1 MSETSPLP
9 DPDPAARKEVL
20 RLAMKAFRKRM
31 KLMKLDDESRL
42 GHGPMSGG
50 GRSGVV
56 AITPPNQFPKDVW
69 EELVEQGKLRRAGR
83 GIYELIDP
91 LQTHSWEKSLYVL
104 VLVLR
109 TCGRKMWV
117 EKCLAKARIEIF
129 RPTFFDRLGV
139 SK

>member
-9 DPDPAARKEVL
+9 DSDPAARKEVR
-20 RLAMKAFRKRM
+20 RLAMKAFRKRL

-91 LQTHSWEKSLYVL
+91 
-104 VLVLR
+104 
-109 TCGRKMWV
+109 
-117 EKCLAKARIEIF
+117 
-129 RPTFFDRLGV
+129 
-139 SK
+139 